1 MEIIM
6 AKTLSK
12 PEEQLF
18 VRNDRFSVANT
29 GHWLPEKRVDEGLGE
44 ILKHSDFDPKP
55 SVICFEDRQVSLS
68 GDSSACKEEN
78 QDLMAVAS
86 KDIRDPLVSMVED
99 LKLLKE
105 GTYGKMDRAVSNE
118 VDRLFSRIEEVMGFL
133 DNYSGTSFSVKE
145 GIDGRY
151 KKIHL
156 MDDVLGPVL
165 NELSSEIQEGFS
177 VFHNALESTH
187 HSELIIQG
195 SQFHLKAI
203 FRNLLRNIL
212 KYGGRHQ
219 KVAIGFKN
227 LGTYVRFNIYN
238 GGKPIPE
245 EWRNRLFTKSG
256 PFSLNPE
263 SKSHGM
269 GLGLYL
275 VKKMI
280 QAMGGEIWFEGKRFG
295 SNFVFIHPTC

>member
-1 MEIIM
+1 MS
-6 AKTLSK
+6 KSLSK

-18 VRNDRFSVANT
+18 VRNDRFPVANT

-44 ILKHSDFDPKP
+44 ILKHNDFDPK
-55 SVICFEDRQVSLS
+55 IRAIRFNDRQISLS
-68 GDSSACKEEN
+68 GDSSACKDKN
-78 QDLMAVAS
+78 QDIMAVAS
-86 KDIRDPLVSMVED
+86 KDIRDPLVSMAAD
-99 LKLLKE
+99 LKLLTE
-105 GTYGKMDRAVSNE
+105 GAYGKMGREMSNE
-118 VDRLFSRIEEVMGFL
+118 IDRLFSRIEELIGFL
-133 DNYSGTSFSVKE
+133 DNYLGTSFSVKE
-145 GIDGRY
+145 GINGQY

-156 MDDVLGPVL
+156 MEDVLGPVL

-177 VFHNALESTH
+177 IFHNALESSH
-187 HSELIIQG
+187 NSELIIQG
-195 SQFHLKAI
+195 SQFHIKAI

-212 KYGGRHQ
+212 KYGGRNQ

-263 SKSHGM
+263 RKSRGM

-295 SNFVFIHPTC
+295 SNFVFILPTA